1 MLYLHGGPGGFIT
14 TGVIAKGATLRA
26 AGFSTIYFDQTGTG
40 QSNRIPAVQY
50 TLDRAIDD
58 VEALRVA
65 LGAERIILW
74 GSSYGADLAV
84 LYERRFPARVAGFIF
99 TSPGTFPGVKPK
111 HDYSP
116 TNDRKVEAS
125 DALSR
130 AARQIDRLG
139 GGAEATLSQDAA
151 GKAFDADLNSGALDG
166 RMVCKG
172 STTPPPP
179 AVTGGNLYPNR
190 MLSKELKGLKPVDP
204 VRSSTLRPTIT
215 VRGSCD
221 FVPIS
226 SAEKYQAAYGGML
239 VTVDKSGHGLRENA
253 ADFESALR
261 QFAFGPLSGIE

>member
-1 MLYLHGGPGGFIT
+1 M
-14 TGVIAKGATLRA
+14 
-26 AGFSTIYFDQTGTG
+26 
-40 QSNRIPAVQY
+40 QY

-65 LGAERIILW
+65 LWTERIILW

-84 LYERRFPARVAGFIF
+84 LYEQRFPARVAAFIL

-116 TNDRKVEAS
+116 TNDRKAEAS

-139 GGAEATLSQDAA
+139 GVAEATLSQDAA
-151 GKAFDADLNSGALDG
+151 GRAFDADLNSGALDG

-172 STTPPPP
+172 STTPPPA
-179 AVTGGNLYPNR
+179 AVTGGNLYSNR
-190 MLSKELKGLKPVDP
+190 MLSKELRGLKPIAFVTPAP
-204 VRSSTLRPTIT
+204 VQPTIT
-215 VRGSCD
+215 IRGSCD

-226 SAEKYQAAYGGML
+226 RAEKYQAAYGGTL
-239 VTVDKSGHGLRENA
+239 VTVAKSGHGLRENA
-253 ADFESALR
+253 ADLESALR